1 MEHRGASGACRPD
14 RGAGSQHPRPS
25 RVPSRGPR
33 PHPAGRRGSS
43 PGRAN
48 DFPQTGISG
57 SCKKA
62 SICTEVGNTLLST
75 PRQFILKNV
84 KIETNQPTK
93 QPTLRAHVCLVNIEK
108 IRKLNGH
115 IKLSFGVTG
124 HSKGAVLA
132 GQRSGLSLG
141 RPGSPA
147 GAHGA
152 FRCPCACVCVCRVH
166 VSTHMCSCTYER
178 RRAHT
183 RPYMRECKCVHTH
196 VHMCLHVHACM
207 WFVCKRVHAR
217 VCMRCL
223 RCMHVHTCVWRGP
236 GQRPHLAGLQNKASA
251 CAWDAAC
258 SPTPGCRGGDH
269 TPCGRICP
277 PLPQAPGSCRDP
289 GRPSAV
295 PSPGVGAF
303 PGVSGVSLSPA
314 TPASESEPVAVVSG
328 GTVAPRP
335 GTAQSSR
342 CPSPASVQR
351 ALEDSRGGRLEPG
364 AAQPSVGLW
373 LRSHCGAETCDRF
386 GQGGGSVGVQ
396 SQLGTHLPC
405 DPAASVVSGEG
416 DSQGP

>member
-1 MEHRGASGACRPD
+1 MQHRGASGACRPD

-33 PHPAGRRGSS
+33 PRPAGRRGSS

-132 GQRSGLSLG
+132 GQRSELSLG

-152 FRCPCACVCVCRVH
+152 FRCPCACVCVSCACEHAH
-166 VSTHMCSCTYER
+166 V
-178 RRAHT
+178 
-183 RPYMRECKCVHTH
+183 
-196 VHMCLHVHACM
+196 
-207 WFVCKRVHAR
+207 F
-217 VCMRCL
+217 
-223 RCMHVHTCVWRGP
+223 MHV
-236 GQRPHLAGLQNKASA
+236 
-251 CAWDAAC
+251 
-258 SPTPGCRGGDH
+258 
-269 TPCGRICP
+269 
-277 PLPQAPGSCRDP
+277 
-289 GRPSAV
+289 
-295 PSPGVGAF
+295 
-303 PGVSGVSLSPA
+303 
-314 TPASESEPVAVVSG
+314 
-328 GTVAPRP
+328 
-335 GTAQSSR
+335 
-342 CPSPASVQR
+342 
-351 ALEDSRGGRLEPG
+351 
-364 AAQPSVGLW
+364 
-373 LRSHCGAETCDRF
+373 
-386 GQGGGSVGVQ
+386 
-396 SQLGTHLPC
+396 
-405 DPAASVVSGEG
+405 
-416 DSQGP
+416 

>member
-115 IKLSFGVTG
+115 IELSFGVTG

-141 RPGSPA
+141 HPGSPA
-147 GAHGA
+147 GARGA
-152 FRCPCACVCVCRVH
+152 FRCPCACVCVSCAREHAH
-166 VSTHMCSCTYER
+166 V
-178 RRAHT
+178 
-183 RPYMRECKCVHTH
+183 
-196 VHMCLHVHACM
+196 
-207 WFVCKRVHAR
+207 F
-217 VCMRCL
+217 
-223 RCMHVHTCVWRGP
+223 MHV
-236 GQRPHLAGLQNKASA
+236 
-251 CAWDAAC
+251 
-258 SPTPGCRGGDH
+258 
-269 TPCGRICP
+269 
-277 PLPQAPGSCRDP
+277 
-289 GRPSAV
+289 
-295 PSPGVGAF
+295 
-303 PGVSGVSLSPA
+303 
-314 TPASESEPVAVVSG
+314 
-328 GTVAPRP
+328 
-335 GTAQSSR
+335 
-342 CPSPASVQR
+342 
-351 ALEDSRGGRLEPG
+351 
-364 AAQPSVGLW
+364 
-373 LRSHCGAETCDRF
+373 
-386 GQGGGSVGVQ
+386 
-396 SQLGTHLPC
+396 
-405 DPAASVVSGEG
+405 
-416 DSQGP
+416 